1 MCFWNKNVFLFSIA
15 GAISF
20 FIVSSLNA
28 GGLETDRTLQSYF
41 LPVFMGSFLGAII
54 GLMKTNLDA
63 NKKEA
68 QQFLVNIIETLATSL
83 DERDKY
89 THGHARRVTN
99 LAISLGKETGLKYKD
114 LELLRLGAILH
125 DIGKI
130 GVPDSI
136 LLNPEKLNDQEFEII
151 KQHPA
156 QGEHILQPMNRHPHV
171 STIIRIIRHHHERY
185 DGAGYPD
192 GLAGEEIPLMA
203 RIIAIADSFD
213 AMTSDRPY
221 RKGMPR
227 EKALSEIQK
236 GAGTQ
241 YDFRLATKFISIMQ
255 TFGESECPSLQ
266 ECKILFL
273 IKQNDVSTAYNA
285 QFCHGLYRSCSRYQI
300 KLKKNV
306 PANLLPDGGY
316 LQN

>member
-1 MCFWNKNVFLFSIA
+1 MRHFWNKNIFLFSFV
-15 GAISF
+15 GAIFFFTVSF
-20 FIVSSLNA
+20 LRDVL
-28 GGLETDRTLQSYF
+28 GTDRSLLNLS
-41 LPVFMGSFLGAII
+41 LPVFMGTFSGAII
-54 GLMKTNLDA
+54 GLMKANLDA

-68 QQFLVNIIETLATSL
+68 QQFLVNIIETLANSL

-99 LAISLGKETGLKYKD
+99 LAMSLGNEVGLKHKE

-136 LLNPEKLNDQEFEII
+136 LLKPEKLSDQELEII

-156 QGEHILQPMNRHPHV
+156 QGEHILKPMNRNPNV
-171 STIIRIIRHHHERY
+171 STLIRIVRHHHERY

-192 GLAGEEIPLMA
+192 GLTGEKIPLLA

-221 RKGMPR
+221 RKGMQK
-227 EKALSEIQK
+227 EKVLSEIQN

-241 YDFRLATKFISIMQ
+241 YDFHLATKFVSIMQ
-255 TFGESECPSLQ
+255 MFGESECPSLQ
-266 ECKILFL
+266 ECDIFSL
-273 IKQNDVSTAYNA
+273 IKKNDVSNAYNA
-285 QFCHGLYRSCSRYQI
+285 QFCHGLYLSCARYQI
-300 KLKKNV
+300 KLRKNR
-306 PANLLPDGGY
+306 PTNLLPDGGY